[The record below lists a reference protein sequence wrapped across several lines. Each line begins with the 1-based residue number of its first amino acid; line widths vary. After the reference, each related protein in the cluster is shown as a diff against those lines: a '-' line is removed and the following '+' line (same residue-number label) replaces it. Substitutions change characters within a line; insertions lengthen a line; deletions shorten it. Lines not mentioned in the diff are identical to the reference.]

1 MRLSRRALAL
11 KALGQGEVF
20 DLLVIGGGATGLS
33 VALDGASRGLKVA
46 LIEGRDF
53 AEGTSSK
60 ATKLLHGGVRYL
72 AQGNIAL
79 VRQALQERTI
89 LMRNA
94 PRLTQPLPF
103 LIPVR
108 SWGQRTFYEAGL
120 RVYDLLAGE
129 HSLGA
134 TRWINANE
142 AHRCSPHLQTQDLKG
157 AVVYMDG
164 QFDDA
169 GLAIAL
175 ARTAHDQGAVLI
187 NHVEVTG
194 LLEAGGRIQGVRAHD
209 RIAGETLEVRARCVV
224 NATGVWVDDILTMR
238 PGAGASPA
246 HVRPSQGVHLVLKAD
261 WLDGRHAVLVPRT
274 ADGRVL
280 FAVPWRGHTL
290 VGTTD
295 TPVNA
300 RTTEPQAQAT
310 ELDFLLRESA
320 RLFDRPVQREHIG
333 SLWAGLRPLVQPE
346 GGRSARA
353 TRSISR
359 EHSIWVDA
367 SGLVS
372 VTGGKWTTCRAMAE
386 DVLSACMRAELLPPM
401 GPCRTRD
408 LPLQEDSTPEALSEE
423 VAPQP
428 PGSLTGSQSEGP
440 TDGSTEEPTE
450 GPSEA
455 MIRHAAR
462 EAWAVRV
469 ADVLARRSRLL
480 FVDAEAAAQ
489 AAPRV
494 ARILESETG
503 LDADLPGFER
513 LARLYRTLPE
523 PL

>member
-1 MRLSRRALAL
+1 MTRQRPGPVAPRLDIMTATGRAAVLNALAHTDR
-11 KALGQGEVF
+11 F

-46 LIEGRDF
+46 LIEARDF

-94 PRLTQPLPF
+94 PHLTQPLPF

-108 SWGQRTFYEAGL
+108 SWAQRAFYEAGL
-120 RVYDLLAGE
+120 RIYDRLAGE

-134 TRWINANE
+134 TRWIDAQE
-142 AHRCSPHLQTQDLKG
+142 ARHCSPHLQTHDLKG

-175 ARTAHDQGAVLI
+175 ARTARQQGAQLL

-194 LLEAGGRIQGVRAHD
+194 LIEAGGHIQGVHAQD
-209 RIAGETLEVRARCVV
+209 RIGGETLDIRARCVV
-224 NATGVWVDDILTMR
+224 NATGVWVDDILR
-238 PGAGASPA
+238 LLPGAGTQAA
-246 HVRPSQGVHLVLKAD
+246 HVRPSQGVHVVLQAD
-261 WLDGRHAVLVPRT
+261 WLDGHHAVLVPRT
-274 ADGRVL
+274 QDGRVL
-280 FAVPWRGHTL
+280 FAVPWLGHTVL
-290 VGTTD
+290 GTTD
-295 TPVNA
+295 TPVET
-300 RTTEPQAQAT
+300 RQVEPGAQAG
-310 ELDFLLRESA
+310 ELDFLLNEAA
-320 RLFDRPVQREHIG
+320 RLFDRPVERTHIR
-333 SLWAGLRPLVQPE
+333 SIWAGLRPLVQP
-346 GGRSARA
+346 GGPSTARS

-386 DVLSACMRAELLPPM
+386 DVLEACIGTGLLPAT
-401 GPCRTRD
+401 GPCRTRE
-408 LPLQEDSTPEALSEE
+408 LPLLQTPGPVLDALSE
-423 VAPQP
+423 
-428 PGSLTGSQSEGP
+428 GLS
-440 TDGSTEEPTE
+440 
-450 GPSEA
+450 
-455 MIRHAAR
+455 AAWVR
-462 EAWAVRV
+462 TMAQEAWAVRV
-469 ADVLARRSRLL
+469 ADVLARRARLL
-480 FVDAEAAAQ
+480 FLDAGAAAR
-489 AAPRV
+489 AAPEV
-494 ARILESETG
+494 ARILEAETG
-503 LDADLPGFER
+503 IDPDLAGFER
-513 LARLYRTLPE
+513 LVHLYRNLPE